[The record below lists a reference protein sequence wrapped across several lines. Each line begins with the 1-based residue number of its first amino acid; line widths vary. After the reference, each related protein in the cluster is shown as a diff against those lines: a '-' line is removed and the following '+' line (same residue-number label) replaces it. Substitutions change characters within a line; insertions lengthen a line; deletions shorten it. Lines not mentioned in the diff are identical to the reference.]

1 MNTFTFVL
9 LSPGA
14 CAQIDDAI
22 NFIGADA
29 SGQFGLRAKHELFIT
44 ALLPGL
50 ARVQSSNG
58 EWTYLAQPGAS
69 LHFADNTLTVAAHDY
84 VLSPDHRLVVEALE
98 QRFANEDATLVA
110 VRENLIQI
118 EREMFRRLWELERA
132 AS

>member
-1 MNTFTFVL
+1 MNTFAVDL

-14 CAQIDDAI
+14 CASIDDVV
-22 NFIGADA
+22 NFVGADA
-29 SGQFGLRAKHELFIT
+29 SGQFGLRAMHERFIT

-50 ARVQSSNG
+50 ARLQRQDG
-58 EWTYLAQPGAS
+58 EWTYLAQPGAT
-69 LHFADNTLTVAAHDY
+69 LHFADNRLTVATRDY

>member
-1 MNTFTFVL
+1 MNAFAVDL

-14 CAQIDDAI
+14 SMRIDDVI
-22 NFIGADA
+22 NFVGGDA
-29 SGQFGLRAKHELFIT
+29 SGQFGLRAKHEPFIT
-44 ALLPGL
+44 VLLPGL
-50 ARVQSSNG
+50 ARLQHGNG
-58 EWTYLAQPGAS
+58 EWDYLAQPGAT
-69 LHFADNTLTVAAHDY
+69 LHFADNRLTVAARDY

-98 QRFANEDATLVA
+98 QRFAREDATLAV